1 MKIFLAYVVF
11 TASSKYSSGD
21 TQESLRSAWST
32 YESAMIAAKEGGR
45 GDERRSVGFP
55 RASARGNDNLYRK
68 VEIVEKD
75 QTVFLGS
82 VAKNET
88 DHRRIPMEPR
98 RALSFKSLDEQ
109 SCSSFPWS
117 SLSLVSSNGE
127 TPTGRR
133 GIAVGPFSLG
143 I

>member
-21 TQESLRSAWST
+21 MQESLRSAWST
-32 YESAMIAAKEGGR
+32 YESAMIGKGWGR
-45 GDERRSVGFP
+45 GDELRSVGYP

-75 QTVFLGS
+75 QTVFLGP

-98 RALSFKSLDEQ
+98 RVLSFKSLD
-109 SCSSFPWS
+109 
-117 SLSLVSSNGE
+117 
-127 TPTGRR
+127 
-133 GIAVGPFSLG
+133 
-143 I
+143 